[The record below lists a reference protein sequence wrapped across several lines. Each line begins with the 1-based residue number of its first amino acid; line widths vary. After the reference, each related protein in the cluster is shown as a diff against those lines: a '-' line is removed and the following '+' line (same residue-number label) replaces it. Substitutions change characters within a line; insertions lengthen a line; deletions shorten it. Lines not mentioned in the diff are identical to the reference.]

1 MKNIILIVV
10 IAVTL
15 GAGYWLFFAGP
26 GIERATGEC
35 DRETHGL
42 PPEAPLEMAAMFDR
56 NCAIEFIEQSDRNAV
71 ELARTLGYPS
81 LLFGRMSV
89 TDIETLM
96 KLAVDAGDRSFFEKD
111 PVILQRLEDM
121 NTSGGDLS
129 EVIDFVASMKPS
141 AQLLEGGDA
150 TKRLGYLPIWQST
163 ENANFLIQAC
173 EKVDCETQ
181 TTSCDSNVGLSD
193 KLALAQ
199 GRLGLAT
206 LIKKCSATP
215 ERPGWLVALRRAGV
229 VDTECS
235 PTLQVNA
242 ALSDLN
248 ILLESCFPTNK
259 QLRDYSALTGSD
271 AVSFIRQWSARGR
284 TESVDAK
291 SLKYIMQYFPKT
303 AEFVATSLQPE

>member
-121 NTSGGDLS
+121 NTSGGDLT

-141 AQLLEGGDA
+141 DELLEGGDI

-173 EKVDCETQ
+173 AKVDCETQ
-181 TTSCDSNVGLSD
+181 TTSCDGNVGLSD

-235 PTLQVNA
+235 TALQISA
-242 ALSDLN
+242 ALTDPETLLAGCFTKHMQPGNYRSKTSSD
-248 ILLESCFPTNK
+248 IVDFIHEWITVGRPFKVSGKTLE
-259 QLRDYSALTGSD
+259 
-271 AVSFIRQWSARGR
+271 
-284 TESVDAK
+284 
-291 SLKYIMQYFPKT
+291 YIMRYFPKT

>member
-56 NCAIEFIEQSDRNAV
+56 NCAIEFIEKSDKDPI

-81 LLFGRMSV
+81 LLFGRMPV
-89 TDIETLM
+89 TDIEALM
-96 KLAVDAGDRSFFEKD
+96 KLAVDAGGRSFFERD
-111 PVILQRLEDM
+111 PVILQRLQDM

-141 AQLLEGGDA
+141 DELLEDGDV

-173 EKVDCETQ
+173 AEVDCETQ
-181 TTSCDSNVGLSD
+181 STSCDGNVGLSD

-199 GRLGLAT
+199 GRLELAA
-206 LIKKCSATP
+206 LIKKCPLTR
-215 ERPGWLVALRRAGV
+215 EWVAALARAGV
-229 VDTECS
+229 VDTRCS
-235 PTLQVNA
+235 FLLKLNGSI
-242 ALSDLN
+242 SDPN
-248 ILLESCFPTNK
+248 ILLEECFTKYK
-259 QLRDYSALTGSD
+259 QLGNYVSWSPSD
-271 AVSFIRQWSARGR
+271 SIDFIRLWITRNGPYKVNG
-284 TESVDAK
+284 ESLEYLVHD
-291 SLKYIMQYFPKT
+291 FPKT
-303 AEFVATSLQPE
+303 AKFIATSLQPE